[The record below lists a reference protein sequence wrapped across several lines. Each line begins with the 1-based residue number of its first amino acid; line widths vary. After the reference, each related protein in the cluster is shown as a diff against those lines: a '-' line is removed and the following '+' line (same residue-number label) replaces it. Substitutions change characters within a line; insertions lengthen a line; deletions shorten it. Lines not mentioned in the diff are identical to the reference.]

1 MNQDHYLGAG
11 PLCGA
16 QIRYLIRSGAGE
28 WLGGL
33 AFSASAWRVEARD
46 HWISWNEEARREH
59 LQEVIANSRF
69 LIRPS
74 VRAPNLASHALGL
87 ALRQV
92 ASDLCERY
100 GYAPLLV
107 ETFVDAERF
116 AGTCYQ
122 AANWELVGVT
132 QGRGRQDTEHQS
144 AQTVKKVW
152 VYPLHA
158 QARER
163 LRGGAPAPTTPA
175 PADWA
180 EQEFG
185 GAALGDER
193 RKRRLLV
200 LARDFYARPQASVPE
215 ASPAPTMFT

>member
-1 MNQDHYLGAG
+1 MPWVWRCGRWEATGA
-11 PLCGA
+11 
-16 QIRYLIRSGAGE
+16 S
-28 WLGGL
+28 
-33 AFSASAWRVEARD
+33 
-46 HWISWNEEARREH
+46 
-59 LQEVIANSRF
+59 
-69 LIRPS
+69 
-74 VRAPNLASHALGL
+74 
-87 ALRQV
+87 
-92 ASDLCERY
+92 RY
-100 GYAPLLV
+100 GYEPLLV

-144 AQTVKKVW
+144 AQPVKKVW

-163 LRGGAPAPTTPA
+163 LRGGAAAPTTPS

-185 GAALGDER
+185 GAILGDER
-193 RKRRLLV
+193 LKRRLLV
-200 LARDFYARPQASVPE
+200 LVRDFYARPSSSQHARYLSELVPDLRQGAVGTVDPHQTDRLQGSRE
-215 ASPAPTMFT
+215 DSTEPGSSLRGSLRTRRGRGIER